1 MSNVDEAPA
10 AVPKTTLLAEEEF
23 QKPVVAPDAPNDV
36 VQGDNS
42 DAASVKSIATDELLP
57 IDSGHSPDT
66 QERNVG
72 LDIHKLGWSGSN
84 YDDYDVVTVHGIRDD
99 YKTAWITKKGIW
111 WVKEQLF
118 KGLSTRQIDYAYEVN
133 ESSELYGPDGIRLHA
148 QRLVAEYADIRGKL
162 EGTESDRPIIWICH
176 DLGGTIVKEALS
188 LAMGH
193 PDMYGKM
200 AILTTAI
207 IFLGTPHH
215 SHSVED
221 LEDQLHKL
229 ILLPGPEIRNQA
241 VTKIKNLA
249 NQVNRV
255 NEAFPAT
262 KLLDRA
268 LIFNVLTRDGG
279 NPSKALTSLSQ
290 FALTL
295 GHSF

>member
-1 MSNVDEAPA
+1 MADSMSNVDEAPA

-72 LDIHKLGWSGSN
+72 LDVRIMM
-84 YDDYDVVTVHGIRDD
+84 IMM
-99 YKTAWITKKGIW
+99 
-111 WVKEQLF
+111 
-118 KGLSTRQIDYAYEVN
+118 LSQQIDYAYEVN

-162 EGTESDRPIIWICH
+162 EDTESDRPIIWICH

-241 VTKIKNLA
+241 LTKIKNLA

-290 FALTL
+290 FALT
-295 GHSF
+295 H